1 MVNRKVVEVLYGGFK
16 NSTQAQKFLQ
26 QAGKTMQSAKKDAN
40 KFINSI
46 FTEGMRGTKN
56 GLKALVAPLGITAS
70 TGYTSNYNNLNNAVG
85 KFFLDLTTKNAQVA
99 NKVMENPNDLLDTLT
114 AFIPIGLAGPIVS
127 KAKAVFSKSGAKAA
141 QKYVVDAATKARQS
155 LVKQSKAA
163 QDKIA
168 KGSSL
173 LKGSIDEAISKSKT
187 FRVSGKSV
195 EEIKLAQAVKNN
207 ATKLKKLADELNIKK
222 ASEIPNMLKFVNQ
235 LGDIIKNSPKH
246 IKALATGDGKFGII
260 GNIGLST
267 YDLLQAL
274 IDYDN
279 SLF

>member
-26 QAGKTMQSAKKDAN
+26 QAGKTLQSAKKDAN

-56 GLKALVAPLGITAS
+56 GVKALVAPFGITAS

-85 KFFLDLTTKNAQVA
+85 QFFLNLTTKNAQVA

-127 KAKAVFSKSGAKAA
+127 KAKSIFSKSGAKAA

-155 LVKQSKAA
+155 LVKQSKNA
-163 QDKIA
+163 QEKIE
-168 KGSSL
+168 KGSTL

-187 FRVSGKSV
+187 FRASGKSV
-195 EEIKLAQAVKNN
+195 EEIKLARAVKNN
-207 ATKLKKLADELNIKK
+207 ANKLKKLADELNIKK

-235 LGDIIKNSPKH
+235 LGDIIKIHQSILKH
-246 IKALATGDGKFGII
+246 
-260 GNIGLST
+260 
-267 YDLLQAL
+267 
-274 IDYDN
+274 
-279 SLF
+279 